1 MHPRFPGP
9 PQPTPDFV
17 TPPGSAVPQCTR
29 CGELVWDPERHNR
42 SRHPVVGIWRY
53 RATTS
58 DNTEVL
64 VRYHDGR
71 WQGWLP
77 SPVGQWNDDAAIP
90 AWPGTFTPCG
100 GYAVGGP
107 VPATVTGQ
115 LGIPSNG
122 YCTIPDSVARKY
134 GHVSDFLARI
144 NAGEP
149 IPPRGTPKTPEFA
162 AAIAER
168 QDAALVASVQGAMFD
183 ELDRQHEAGEIDGAG
198 YWNREEWGAID
209 GEPRWTLIAEAAVA
223 AVTAHLRGTT
233 NEIVA
238 RAGARIIEF
247 TNRDEDH

>member
-9 PQPTPDFV
+9 LQPNPDFV

-29 CGELVWDPERHNR
+29 CSELVWDTERHNR
-42 SRHPVVGIWRY
+42 SRHPREGVWRY

-77 SPVGQWNDDAAIP
+77 SPVGRWNDDAAIP

-100 GYAVGGP
+100 GPYASGGVLPSGALP
-107 VPATVTGQ
+107 VPD
-115 LGIPSNG
+115 
-122 YCTIPDSVARKY
+122 PDCSYTMLASAAREMSR
-134 GHVSDFLARI
+134 GFLDRL
-144 NAGEP
+144 NAGEL
-149 IPPRGTPKTPEFA
+149 IPPNGTPKTPEFA

-168 QDAALVASVQGAMFD
+168 QDAALVAAAQAAIFD
-183 ELDRQHEAGEIDGAG
+183 ELDRQHDAGEIDGAG
-198 YWNREEWGAID
+198 YWNREEWGTLD

-223 AVTAHLRGTT
+223 AVTSHIRGTT
-233 NEIVA
+233 DEIVA
-238 RAGARIIEF
+238 RAGGRIIEF
-247 TNRDEDH
+247 TNRNEDH

>member
-9 PQPTPDFV
+9 PQPNPDFI

-29 CGELVWDPERHNR
+29 CSELVWDPERHNR
-42 SRHPVVGIWRY
+42 SRHPAVGTWRY

-58 DNTEVL
+58 DSTEVL

-71 WQGWLP
+71 WQEWIP
-77 SPVGQWNDDAAIP
+77 SPVGQWDDNTAIP

-100 GYAVGGP
+100 GYAVGGL
-107 VPATVTGQ
+107 VPAGTFPPAPAPDCGYTMSARVVQ
-115 LGIPSNG
+115 ELGRG
-122 YCTIPDSVARKY
+122 
-134 GHVSDFLARI
+134 FLDRL
-144 NAGEP
+144 NAGEL

-168 QDAALVASVQGAMFD
+168 QDAALVAIVQGAMFD

-198 YWNREEWGAID
+198 YWNREEWGSID

-238 RAGARIIEF
+238 RAGGRIIEF